1 MAFQSTVNFFQGA
14 GVPGQIYLDDPHRA
28 ESFILESALA
38 SYNIVGATAYT
49 VVSEG
54 IAQAGGTGHFAGIL
68 VDPQQYAL
76 FGVNNQPLQPTLVL
90 PNEIQADLLTMGTI
104 FVTLPAAAAI
114 GDVVIYDNTTGALS
128 TITPGTPVPVG
139 KTYANAFVSYF
150 TVTAAGL
157 AVITVNPTLINV

>member
-1 MAFQSTVNFFQGA
+1 MAFQSTVNFFQGS

-38 SYNIVGATAYT
+38 SYNIVGATVYT

-54 IAQAGGTGHFAGIL
+54 IAQAGGTGAFAGFL

-90 PNEIQADLLTMGTI
+90 PNEIQADLLSMGTI

-114 GDVVIYDNTTGALS
+114 GDVVIYNNTTGAIS
-128 TITPGTPVPVG
+128 TITPGTAVPVG
-139 KTYANAFVSYF
+139 SSYANAFVSYK
-150 TVTAAGL
+150 TVSGAGL
-157 AVITVNPTLINV
+157 GIITVNPTLINV